1 MDTYSKIRKP
11 IRQQNLSHEVDFDN
25 PYRKYLKPKGR
36 KSVLKVNK
44 QSETNANKDK
54 MDIYGK

>member
-1 MDTYSKIRKP
+1 MDTYSKIQKP

-25 PYRKYLKPKGR
+25 PYRKYLKTKGR
-36 KSVLKVNK
+36 KSILKLNK
-44 QSETNANKDK
+44 QPEAKANKDK

>member
-1 MDTYSKIRKP
+1 MDTYSKIQKP
-11 IRQQNLSHEVDFDN
+11 IRQQNLSQEVDFDN

-36 KSVLKVNK
+36 KSILKLNK
-44 QSETNANKDK
+44 QPETNAKKDK